1 MIKEK
6 GKKKATIYVSF
17 GVEKPEI
24 KFSIFYGKKRQRFHF
39 CSHSK
44 RILFLRQML
53 TSVFGVLF
61 KTLNSKF
68 L

>member
-6 GKKKATIYVSF
+6 GKNKATIYVSF

-44 RILFLRQML
+44 RILFLR
-53 TSVFGVLF
+53 
-61 KTLNSKF
+61 
-68 L
+68 